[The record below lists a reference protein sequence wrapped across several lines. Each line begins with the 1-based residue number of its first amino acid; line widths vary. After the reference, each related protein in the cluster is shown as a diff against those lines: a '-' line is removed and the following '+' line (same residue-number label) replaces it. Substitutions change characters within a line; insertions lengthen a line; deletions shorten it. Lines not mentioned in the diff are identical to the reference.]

1 MSTVLTEN
9 IVLSRTRQHDLS
21 RVRKLN
27 CWGSEL
33 SDVSIVER
41 MPHVEVLSL
50 TINNITTLR
59 DFGACKNL
67 QELYLRKN
75 KIADIN
81 ELYYIQELPNLKK
94 LTLNENPCAEHP
106 NYRYTVLRALPYL
119 ELLDNVPVTS
129 EGEWRNLFILVPFFF
144 FFFSIIHYSN
154 HPPASFAFFFFM
166 GPFNRLT
173 SSSRLFFSKPQL
185 FGEKISF
192 FSCSKDS
199 QPDHQG
205 SSGLKNDWRGKKSLN
220 GSLNFVSYIL
230 FCWSVRF
237 QLIRK

>member
-59 DFGACKNL
+59 DFASCKNL

-75 KIADIN
+75 KICDLN

-94 LTLNENPCAEHP
+94 LTLSENPCAEHP
-106 NYRYTVLRALPYL
+106 NYRYTVIRALPYL
-119 ELLDNVPVTS
+119 ELLDNVVVTP
-129 EGEWRNLFILVPFFF
+129 EGKIETSVNTILQLFSDFHSFVNLQ
-144 FFFSIIHYSN
+144 S
-154 HPPASFAFFFFM
+154 
-166 GPFNRLT
+166 LT
-173 SSSRLFFSKPQL
+173 SLITFSKHNSL
-185 FGEKISF
+185 KF
-192 FSCSKDS
+192 FLLKNS
-199 QPDHQG
+199 QPDYES
-205 SSGLKNDWRGKKSLN
+205 SSGLKTIEGEKSL
-220 GSLNFVSYIL
+220 
-230 FCWSVRF
+230 
-237 QLIRK
+237 